1 MYGGKDMKLIME
13 QWRNF
18 ISEGYDIKGTGL
30 NYVGLMLD
38 SPESLVQQLS
48 AQGVNI
54 PEEWQG
60 VEKNKNLPHHMT
72 LVHGPSIRYP
82 AQYLN
87 QKDEVMVTGYAIND
101 KVLAVTVKTSLP
113 NKQDIPH
120 ITIAVSPT
128 GKPNDSNKLL
138 ASAEI
143 KPLNPFSVSGTIKE
157 A

>member
-1 MYGGKDMKLIME
+1 MKLIME

-18 ISEGYDIKGTGL
+18 ISESYDIKGTGI

-38 SPESLVQQLS
+38 DPKSLVQQLS

-54 PEEWQG
+54 PKEWQG
-60 VEKNKNLPHHMT
+60 VKKNESLPHHMT

-87 QKDEVMVTGYAIND
+87 QENEVMVTGYAIND

>member
-72 LVHGPSIRYP
+72 LVHG
-82 AQYLN
+82 
-87 QKDEVMVTGYAIND
+87 
-101 KVLAVTVKTSLP
+101 
-113 NKQDIPH
+113 H
-120 ITIAVSPT
+120 H
-128 GKPNDSNKLL
+128 
-138 ASAEI
+138 
-143 KPLNPFSVSGTIKE
+143 
-157 A
+157 